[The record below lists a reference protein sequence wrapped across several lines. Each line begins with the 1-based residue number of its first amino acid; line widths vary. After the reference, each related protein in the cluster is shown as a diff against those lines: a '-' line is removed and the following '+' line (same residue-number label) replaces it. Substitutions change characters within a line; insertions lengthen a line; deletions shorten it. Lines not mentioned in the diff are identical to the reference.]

1 MAANGRVMEKGRAAL
16 RRPVLLTCG
25 YQKSAP
31 DFDLV
36 AELSGRTRGPLSS
49 CCFVR
54 MWTLM
59 VFILGGVTTFVMLAV
74 TAENESVKE
83 PLTIAD
89 WVAESNDKHALRAG
103 RRGHRADQELQCEVE
118 QALNKF
124 NDEMNLILE
133 RHRHDRSDFPLV
145 VRVETNP
152 ARDANRN
159 QTNEDDDEDH
169 DRNAS
174 GNHSLTRRRLL
185 SWMDKVNAKPLRS
198 KRRLLQLS
206 WLMIGVLLSCGLVV
220 HMHHQHGHG
229 SRHHQQNPQQH
240 AHVGDAGPP
249 FLGTATLK
257 VPPAWSVERASHYS
271 LRAWTSDLVLWA
283 GATDLEPHRLGPIAA
298 LQISGSAKELVREIG
313 PDMLANGMVDPQT
326 GQHISGLM
334 VLVRTLAQRYAP
346 LDAEVSTRSVSEFL
360 NFQILPGESIDAV
373 LVRFDVLRSRAT
385 LRGGL
390 GINSWLLLKALGL
403 SADFWDR
410 LLQPL
415 GGNLP
420 TDENQLQQLIERIRR
435 QGHLFEGGMRTP
447 AHTQHQGGTGDP
459 GAYADFP
466 TFNAPNSP
474 YEAHTHSNPFGTASA
489 GQGCPGFGSG
499 FGLESVGMQSLRGSS
514 SGQGAYATQGSDQ
527 CPACETFFM
536 DEDISSATSTDDG
549 ELDLTAASSEAFPS
563 VEVDAGMHDDNAMGN
578 SLHHAYL
585 LAKKRWRRFT
595 GRPPRRYRK
604 YHNRSRPYQRLQRTP
619 FRSSYTSFL
628 PANAFAGG
636 KGHQKGGKGGQ
647 GPRLNPRGRD
657 GKPLKCNKCG
667 SESHLWRACP
677 MVAKGASA
685 AHHAAVPPRS
695 AVSFHTARASSDG
708 RPSSGQGH
716 IEVWSSEGQPAVA
729 NTMAVDV
736 SRCWHVCVQCICA
749 HRH

>member
-1 MAANGRVMEKGRAAL
+1 MEKGRAAL
-16 RRPVLLTCG
+16 RRPVLLACG
-25 YQKSAP
+25 DQKSAP

-74 TAENESVKE
+74 TAEDESIKE

-89 WVAESNDKHALRAG
+89 LVAESNDKHALRAG
-103 RRGHRADQELQCEVE
+103 RREHRADQELQCEVE

-133 RHRHDRSDFPLV
+133 RHRHDGSDFPLV
-145 VRVETNP
+145 VRVATNP

-159 QTNEDDDEDH
+159 QTNEDDEEDH
-169 DRNAS
+169 DRDTS

-185 SWMDKVNAKPLRS
+185 NWMDKVNAKPLRS
-198 KRRLLQLS
+198 KRRLLQLP

-346 LDAEVSTRSVSEFL
+346 LDAEVSTRSVSAFL
-360 NFQILPGESIDAV
+360 NFQILPGESIDEV
-373 LVRFDVLRSRAT
+373 LVRFDVLRNRAT

-390 GINSWLLLKALGL
+390 GINSSGLAWLLLKALGL

-420 TDENQLQQLIERIRR
+420 ADEN
-435 QGHLFEGGMRTP
+435 H
-447 AHTQHQGGTGDP
+447 
-459 GAYADFP
+459 
-466 TFNAPNSP
+466 NCNS
-474 YEAHTHSNPFGTASA
+474 
-489 GQGCPGFGSG
+489 
-499 FGLESVGMQSLRGSS
+499 
-514 SGQGAYATQGSDQ
+514 
-527 CPACETFFM
+527 
-536 DEDISSATSTDDG
+536 
-549 ELDLTAASSEAFPS
+549 
-563 VEVDAGMHDDNAMGN
+563 
-578 SLHHAYL
+578 
-585 LAKKRWRRFT
+585 
-595 GRPPRRYRK
+595 
-604 YHNRSRPYQRLQRTP
+604 
-619 FRSSYTSFL
+619 
-628 PANAFAGG
+628 
-636 KGHQKGGKGGQ
+636 
-647 GPRLNPRGRD
+647 
-657 GKPLKCNKCG
+657 
-667 SESHLWRACP
+667 
-677 MVAKGASA
+677 
-685 AHHAAVPPRS
+685 
-695 AVSFHTARASSDG
+695 
-708 RPSSGQGH
+708 
-716 IEVWSSEGQPAVA
+716 
-729 NTMAVDV
+729 
-736 SRCWHVCVQCICA
+736 
-749 HRH
+749 